1 MYERA
6 RKITPFVYQERFA
19 ESMINYA
26 SARSPIIDRELCPIH
41 RDVPPGRVKRRHIQT
56 FKISVSKLDAV
67 RRALIVCGE
76 LA

>member
-1 MYERA
+1 
-6 RKITPFVYQERFA
+6 
-19 ESMINYA
+19 MINYA